1 MYNLLSGM
9 RVIEGSSFVASPI
22 CGLFL
27 AQMGVEV
34 IRFDQIGGGPDFGRW
49 PLAPNSGES
58 LYWEGLN
65 ANKKSVAIDLTRPEG
80 RELAQRL
87 AASPGSNGGL
97 FLTNYPVD
105 GFLSHERLCALRP
118 DLVTVRIMGQANGE
132 PALDYTV
139 NCSVGIP
146 QITGPALPGAQPVNH
161 VLPAWDL
168 LTGAYSAFSLLAG
181 ERYRRDTGRGQEIR
195 VPLADMGISAVAY
208 LGMVAEVVTSGANRE
223 RYGNE
228 VFGAFGRDFV
238 TADQERIMLMAMTPR
253 QWRDMVRLLQIDEA
267 IGQIESALN
276 LSFATDEGLRFAHR
290 ARITPIVEAAVARRS
305 LPELSALFDKSGVC
319 WAPYKTMH
327 QASSDPALV
336 SANPIFSTVTQK
348 SGMTYP
354 VAGAPATIP
363 GAERRPSGRAPQLGE
378 HTDEVLLTV
387 LGLASGEIGRLH
399 DAKIVSSSEAAR

>member
-49 PLAPNSGES
+49 PLAPNGGES

-87 AASPGSNGGL
+87 AASPGPRGGL
-97 FLTNYPVD
+97 FLTNYPVN

-146 QITGPALPGAQPVNH
+146 QITGPASLGDQPVNH

-181 ERYRRDTGRGQEIR
+181 ERFRRETGRGQEIR

-208 LGMVAEVVTSGANRE
+208 LGMVAEVVTGVNRE
-223 RYGNE
+223 RHGNE

-238 TADQERIMLMAMTPR
+238 TADQQRIMLMAMTSR
-253 QWRDMVRLLQIDEA
+253 QWRDMVQSLNIGEA
-267 IGQIESALN
+267 IRQIESTLDI
-276 LSFATDEGLRFAHR
+276 SFATDEGLRFVHR
-290 ARITPIVEAAVARRS
+290 ARITPIVEAAVSRRS
-305 LPELSALFDKSGVC
+305 LQELSALFDKTGVC

-336 SANPIFSTVTQK
+336 AANPIFSTITQK

-363 GAERRPSGRAPQLGE
+363 NAERRPSGRAPHLGE

-387 LGLASGEIGRLH
+387 LGLASGEIGGLH
-399 DAKIVSSSEAAR
+399 DAKIVAGSTAAR